1 MNPINARFISPDMRR
16 FLYIAAVCL
25 LAILVVGRR
34 TRLLGGP
41 KAYPP
46 LTIESLRNAA
56 YFDDVFAREGIR
68 LTEGLFES
76 RETPATYRKVGLEK
90 AAFGDMDGKPE
101 TKEAA
106 VLLWTNTGGTGNFR
120 FICILAPGPKGDPQ
134 WLASTHASIGD
145 RIKVQDFRIVD
156 GKVVL
161 DALIHGPKDPM
172 CCPTVS
178 SRLVFRLDGRKL
190 VKVQP

>member
-1 MNPINARFISPDMRR
+1 MRR

-25 LAILVVGRR
+25 VVILVVGRR

-41 KAYPP
+41 RSCPP

-68 LTEGLFES
+68 LTEGVFES
-76 RETPATYRKVGLEK
+76 RETPAAYRKVSLEQ
-90 AAFGDMDGKPE
+90 AAFGDMDGKPG

-106 VLLWTNTGGTGNFR
+106 VLLWTNMGGTGNFR
-120 FICILAPGPKGDPQ
+120 FICIVAPGEKGDPQ

-156 GKVVL
+156 GKVLL
-161 DALIHGPKDPM
+161 DALVHGPKDPM
-172 CCPTVS
+172 CCPTQTA
-178 SRLVFRLDGRKL
+178 RMVFRLDGRNLIRAKSPETTS
-190 VKVQP
+190 K